1 MTVDA
6 TGERR
11 RRGLR
16 LRGRFNLAFALIL
29 LLLTALAALF
39 VAAVVQINAAR
50 ELERELAARLAL
62 AQRLQA
68 VVHEQ
73 ESSLRGYLLSDQAA
87 FLEGY
92 ESAPETFDRLLGELR
107 AIGETHAVVL
117 DRIEDLMR
125 RWRAEFAEPALAMR
139 RAGETRALREH
150 IESGRGRVVLAS
162 LENQVDAM
170 TRSDRRRQ
178 DTGAAQLDQRLHWIE
193 VAGGAAVFVALLVM
207 FGLARV
213 TRSRIA
219 DPMRQ
224 LATSMRRL
232 AAGDQNVVISFTRQ
246 ADEIGDMARALES
259 FRATNEQQRLNAWIK
274 ATVADLSEQLARCDS
289 WQRFGATL
297 LRGLAPQLS
306 ATSAVLYRV
315 EGDGVRAVAAASWAY
330 GRVHDDT
337 DLVFAAGEGLVGEAL
352 RSAAPIRRAQVP
364 ESYPE
369 VRVGTGTSM
378 PRYLAIEPL
387 RIGSEVVG
395 LLEYSAFNAPSDAER
410 ALIEE
415 MGRVLAL
422 AMDSLDG
429 DVRTRELLAETQRQ
443 AQALAESEEEM
454 RAQQEELRAT
464 NEALSAQAA
473 ELEEQG
479 ERLRASEEELR
490 VQAQQLRSAN
500 AELQQMSEQVE
511 QRSREVEQASRY
523 KSEFLANMSHELRT
537 PLNALLILSK
547 SLADDDE
554 GNLSEE
560 QIESARIIH
569 DSGQNLLRL
578 INDVLDLSKIEAGR
592 LETRA
597 EAFDVR
603 PLFEGL
609 RRQFEPLARQKGLR
623 FTLQID
629 DVLPEQ
635 IHNDADKL
643 RQIAVNL
650 LGNAIKF
657 TEAGE
662 VAMALTVESAGG
674 EAHLCLAVRD
684 TGIGFDA
691 EAGQRIFR
699 AFEQAD
705 GSTSRRYGGTGLGL
719 AISRKLAILLGGSL
733 EVDSTPGQGSCFRL
747 RLPLH
752 LPGAAEAAPPAV
764 TDASDERR
772 ETPALPA
779 PTLEEGAK
787 PRLLIVEDDTVFAGI
802 VARVAEGRGYAVRQ
816 AVTGQ
821 EGLEVAREW
830 RPHGIVLDVGLPD
843 MDGYALRD
851 ALQAQ
856 PETAAIPVHFISG
869 AEDEGRAEGALGF
882 LRKPVARE
890 ALDGVLERLMP
901 AEADGRGI
909 LLVDGDDSARA
920 AVAALLRGRSTV
932 PVVEAGDGETAMARL
947 REGERFGCMIVDLD
961 LPDMSGLELL
971 DRVEREGLNLRVVV
985 QAARALEG
993 SEELRLRA
1001 HTDSVVM
1008 KGMPASQRLVDEV
1021 TLFLHAMDG
1030 SAAKA
1035 PKAGAQDT
1043 DLMGRRVLL
1052 VDDDVRNIFALSKAL
1067 RARGLEV
1074 VMQQEATKA
1083 LAVLE
1088 REDAGGIDIVLMD
1101 IMMPGMDGYEAMR
1114 RIRGNPRHRELP
1126 IIALTAKAMRGD
1138 REKCL
1143 AAGASDYMSKPVDVD
1158 KLVSMIRVWL
1168 EG

>member
-1 MTVDA
+1 MTA
-6 TGERR
+6 EAQGERR

-16 LRGRFNLAFALIL
+16 LRGRFNLAFALML
-29 LLLTALAALF
+29 LLLAAL
-39 VAAVVQINAAR
+39 VALFATAIVQLNTAR
-50 ELERELAARLAL
+50 MLEQEVAERLAF

-73 ESSLRGYLLSDQAA
+73 ESSLRGYLLSDQPA
-87 FLEGY
+87 FLEDY
-92 ESAPETFDRLLGELR
+92 ETAPETLDKLLGELR
-107 AIGETHAVVL
+107 TIGESHTATL
-117 DRIEDLMR
+117 DHIDDLMR
-125 RWRAEFAEPALAMR
+125 RWRVEFAEPALAMH
-139 RAGETRALREH
+139 RAGEEQALREH
-150 IESGRGRVVLAS
+150 IESGRGRAILAS
-162 LENQVDAM
+162 LETRVDAM
-170 TRSDRRRQ
+170 ARSDRQRQ
-178 DTGAAQLDQRLHWIE
+178 DAGAAQLAQRLHWIE
-193 VAGGAAVFVALLVM
+193 LAGSAAVFVALLVM

-232 AAGDQNVVISFTRQ
+232 AAGDQNVVIGFTKQ
-246 ADEIGDMARALES
+246 ADEIGEMARALES

-274 ATVADLSEQLARCDS
+274 ATVADLSEPLARCDD

-306 ATSAVLYRV
+306 ATSAVLYRA
-315 EGDGVRAVAAASWAY
+315 EGDAARAVAVASWAY

-337 DLVFAAGEGLVGEAL
+337 ELVFAAGEGLVGEAL
-352 RSAAPIRRAQVP
+352 RSASPVRRTQIP
-364 ESYPE
+364 EGYPE

-410 ALIEE
+410 ALLEE

-454 RAQQEELRAT
+454 RAQQEELRVT
-464 NEALSAQAA
+464 NEALSSQAA

-479 ERLRASEEELR
+479 ERVRASEEELR
-490 VQAQQLRSAN
+490 VQAQQLRAAN
-500 AELQQMSEQVE
+500 TELQQMSERVE
-511 QRSREVEQASRY
+511 QHSREVEQASRY

-547 SLADDDE
+547 SLADNDE
-554 GNLSEE
+554 DNLSEE

-592 LETRA
+592 LEVRG
-597 EAFDVR
+597 EAFDPR

-609 RRQFEPLARQKGLR
+609 RRQFEPLARQKSLR
-623 FTLQID
+623 FTLHVD
-629 DVLPEQ
+629 EVLPQQ
-635 IHNDADKL
+635 IHHDADKL

-657 TEAGE
+657 TQSGE
-662 VAMALTVESAGG
+662 VEMTLSVESAEG
-674 EAHLCLAVRD
+674 EEWLCLAVRD
-684 TGIGFDA
+684 TGIGLDE
-691 EAGQRIFR
+691 EAGKRIFQ

-733 EVDSTPGQGSCFRL
+733 EVDSAPGQGSCFRL
-747 RLPLH
+747 RVPMH
-752 LPGAAEAAPPAV
+752 LPGVVDAASSAAAGSSEEGKEAL
-764 TDASDERR
+764 
-772 ETPALPA
+772 ALPA
-779 PTLEEGAK
+779 PALEGGTK

-821 EGLEVAREW
+821 EGLETAREW

-856 PETAAIPVHFISG
+856 PETAMIPVHFISG

-882 LRKPVARE
+882 LRKPVDRE
-890 ALDGVLERLMP
+890 ALDGVLEALMP
-901 AEADGRGI
+901 AEAAERGI
-909 LLVDGDDSARA
+909 LLVDGDASARA
-920 AVAALLRGRSTV
+920 TVAELLRSRSTA
-932 PVVEAGDGETAMARL
+932 PVVEVANGEAAIARL
-947 REGERFGCMIVDLD
+947 RKSTAFGCMIVDLD
-961 LPDMSGLELL
+961 LPDMSAPELL
-971 DRVEREGLNLRVVV
+971 DHLEREGLNLRVVV

-993 SEELRLRA
+993 AEELRLRA

-1008 KGMPASQRLVDEV
+1008 KGTPASQRLVDEV
-1021 TLFLHAMDG
+1021 TLFLHAMDDA
-1030 SAAKA
+1030 AAKT
-1035 PKAGAQDT
+1035 PTAGAQNT
-1043 DLMGRRVLL
+1043 DLKGRRVLL
-1052 VDDDVRNIFALSKAL
+1052 VDDDVRNVFALSKAL

-1074 VMQQEATKA
+1074 VMQQDATRA
-1083 LAVLE
+1083 LAVLDS
-1088 REDAGGIDIVLMD
+1088 EDAGGIEIVLMD

-1114 RIRGNPRHRELP
+1114 RVRENPRHRELP

-1158 KLVSMIRVWL
+1158 KLLSLIRVWL
-1168 EG
+1168 EA

>member
-1 MTVDA
+1 MTA
-6 TGERR
+6 EAQGERR

-29 LLLTALAALF
+29 LLLAALAALF
-39 VAAVVQINAAR
+39 VAAVVQFNAAR
-50 ELERELAARLAL
+50 VLERDIAERLAL

-73 ESSLRGYLLSDQAA
+73 ESSLRGYLLSDQPA
-87 FLEGY
+87 FLEDY
-92 ESAPETFDRLLGELR
+92 TAAPEVFSGLLAELR
-107 AIGETHAVVL
+107 AIGDTHTATL
-117 DRIEDLMR
+117 DRIEELMR
-125 RWRAEFAEPALAMR
+125 RWRAEFAEPALAMH
-139 RAGETRALREH
+139 RAGEAQALREH
-150 IESGRGRVVLAS
+150 IESGRGRAILAS
-162 LENQVDAM
+162 LEARMDAM
-170 TRSDRRRQ
+170 VRSDRQRLE
-178 DTGAAQLDQRLHWIE
+178 TGAIRLDQRLLWIE
-193 VAGGAAVFVALLVM
+193 LTGAVAVFVALLIL

-232 AAGDQNVVISFTRQ
+232 AAGDQNVVVAFTKQ
-246 ADEIGDMARALES
+246 TDEIGEMARALES
-259 FRATNEQQRLNAWIK
+259 FRETNEQQRLNVWIK
-274 ATVADLSEQLARCDS
+274 ATVADLSEQLARCDD
-289 WQRFGATL
+289 WPRFGATL

-306 ATSAVLYRV
+306 ATAAVLYRADS
-315 EGDGVRAVAAASWAY
+315 DGAQAVAVASWAY
-330 GRVHDDT
+330 GRVHDDAE
-337 DLVFAAGEGLVGEAL
+337 LVFAAGEGLVGEAL
-352 RSAAPIRRAQVP
+352 RSAAPIRRTQVP
-364 ESYPE
+364 GDYPE

-378 PRYLAIEPL
+378 PSYLAIEPL

-395 LLEYSAFNAPSDAER
+395 LLEFSAFTPPSNAQC

-415 MGRVLAL
+415 IGRVLAL

-429 DVRTRELLAETQRQ
+429 YVRTRELLAETQRQ
-443 AQALAESEEEM
+443 AQALSESEEEM

-464 NEALSAQAA
+464 NEALSAQAT

-500 AELQQMSEQVE
+500 AELQQMSDKVE

-547 SLADDDE
+547 SLADNDE

-592 LETRA
+592 LETHG
-597 EAFDVR
+597 EDFEPR

-629 DVLPEQ
+629 DALPAQ
-635 IHNDADKL
+635 IHNDVDKL

-662 VAMALTVESAGG
+662 VAMTLTVESAEG
-674 EAHLCLAVRD
+674 EDRLCLAVRD
-684 TGIGFDA
+684 SGIGFDA
-691 EAGQRIFR
+691 GAGERIFH

-719 AISRKLAILLGGSL
+719 AISRRLAEMLGGSL
-733 EVDSTPGQGSCFRL
+733 TADSAPGQGSCFHL
-747 RLPLH
+747 RVPLN
-752 LPGAAEAAPPAV
+752 LSGAADVASPAIDDAGEAQQA
-764 TDASDERR
+764 R
-772 ETPALPA
+772 ALPA
-779 PTLEEGAK
+779 PVLEEGGQS
-787 PRLLIVEDDTVFAGI
+787 RLLIVEDDAVFAGI
-802 VARVAEGRGYAVRQ
+802 VARVAEARGYAVRQ
-816 AVTGQ
+816 AGTGQ
-821 EGLEVAREW
+821 QGLEAAREW

-851 ALQAQ
+851 ALQAE

-869 AEDEGRAEGALGF
+869 ADDEGRAEGALGF

-901 AEADGRGI
+901 AEAAERGI
-909 LLVDGDDSARA
+909 LLVDGDAGARA
-920 AVAALLRGRSTV
+920 TVAELLRSRSTA
-932 PVVEAGDGETAMARL
+932 PVIEAADGETAMSQL
-947 REGERFGCMIVDLD
+947 RGGADFGCMIVDLD

-971 DRVEREGLNLRVVV
+971 DRVEREGLKLRVVV
-985 QAARALEG
+985 QAARALQG
-993 SEELRLRA
+993 AEELRLRA
-1001 HTDSVVM
+1001 HTDSVVV
-1008 KGMPASQRLVDEV
+1008 KGTPASQRLVDEV

-1030 SAAKA
+1030 AAAKV
-1035 PKAGAQDT
+1035 PSSSAQDT
-1043 DLMGRRVLL
+1043 DLKGRRVLL

-1074 VMQQEATKA
+1074 VMQQDAAKA
-1083 LAVLE
+1083 LAVLDS
-1088 REDAGGIDIVLMD
+1088 EDAGGIDIVLMD

-1114 RIRGNPRHRELP
+1114 RIREKPRHRELP

-1143 AAGASDYMSKPVDVD
+1143 EAGASDYMSKPVDVD
-1158 KLVSMIRVWL
+1158 KLVSMMRVWL
-1168 EG
+1168 ES